1 METTLYIRQN
11 LSHTHFRLLHSRLT
25 SNFLTFSRK
34 VTIIYMCIA
43 GEPDISI
50 WKSQVGILNHQT
62 LRLPNCSRDLF
73 NNLARIINSFS
84 SKLFRQTRVRKQAI
98 INFTLKE
105 LIHDWQLQL
114 KTNQTNQSFKKK
126 KNQ

>member
-11 LSHTHFRLLHSRLT
+11 LSQTHFRLLHSRLT
-25 SNFLTFSRK
+25 SIFLTFSRK

-73 NNLARIINSFS
+73 NDLARILNSFS

-114 KTNQTNQSFKKK
+114 KTNQTNQSFKKI

>member
-11 LSHTHFRLLHSRLT
+11 LSHTHFHLLHSRLT
-25 SNFLTFSRK
+25 SIFLTFSRK

-62 LRLPNCSRDLF
+62 LWLPNCSRDLF

-84 SKLFRQTRVRKQAI
+84 SKLSRKTRVRKQAI